1 MTSRQSIK
9 LNLGCELPELYKNP
23 WKGSVKW
30 KAAAVLSTVCYGHLH
45 SVPTAA
51 LRGPELRVA
60 EISELRGKSDAAAR
74 DDQTVWMLFIPSVVL
89 VILLP
94 IETIVLW

>member
-1 MTSRQSIK
+1 
-9 LNLGCELPELYKNP
+9 
-23 WKGSVKW
+23 
-30 KAAAVLSTVCYGHLH
+30 
-45 SVPTAA
+45 VPTAA

-94 IETIVLW
+94 IETIVL